1 MVIGSTATTPDFLV
15 GFLTAIFIPLSSFLY
30 NCYKNKKE
38 LNEVKIMIFKEYVDT
53 IDQYIEGLNQETS
66 TDLTNLLRKKKAS
79 LNSLLE
85 NEIKFMNS
93 ENQFK
98 IIRMIEYTNMYLELA
113 ENKMIIYS
121 YVNNPFSPIE
131 NEVVSNIPSDLRDL
145 TKAYKITLDDYI
157 NLKRDRLV

>member
-1 MVIGSTATTPDFLV
+1 MVIGTTATTPDFLV

-30 NCYKNKKE
+30 NHYKNKKE
-38 LNEVKIMIFKEYVDT
+38 LEEVRNMIFKEYVDP
-53 IDQYIEGLNQETS
+53 IDQKVEELSYETYYDFSSLIDKKEEGLK
-66 TDLTNLLRKKKAS
+66 R
-79 LNSLLE
+79 LLE

-98 IIRMIEYTNMYLELA
+98 IIRMIEYTKMYLYLSDR
-113 ENKMIIYS
+113 KLIIYT
-121 YVNNPFSPIE
+121 YVNNPLAPIE
-131 NEVVSNIPSDLRDL
+131 NVVVSNIPSDLRDL